1 VNYKRYA
8 HNGDFSLTRVKPRLT
23 LSGGMIAAAR
33 LLLLLALLAAAVA
46 PIFGETPE
54 VIVISPHWEGI
65 KDETS
70 RAFSAWHE
78 KTFGQPAVIR
88 WRQLGSGGGSEII
101 KFLRGEYADH
111 GSSGVDVLYGGGVD
125 PFHELKKDGLL
136 ARCDLPADI
145 LAAMPAQL
153 NGMAIRDPDM
163 EWFGSSLSGF
173 GIVTNERARGVLGL
187 PPALCWSD
195 LADPRLA
202 GWISASD
209 PRASSSA
216 LSIYEIILQSLG
228 WERGWAVLLQMSAN
242 TRTFLSSSAAS
253 VVEVGVGDAVYGVA
267 IDSYGQAQAS
277 YYGPENVSFVMPQG
291 ETVINP
297 DSIAILKNPPHPEM
311 ARRFLQFVLGQ
322 PGQLLW
328 MLPKGAPGGATRA
341 TINRMSVYPA
351 LYNELAGVT
360 PVRTNPFTL
369 PTNLHYSEELG
380 SKRRSVLSLI
390 IAACMID
397 SHDDL
402 ARAWKALNASPSPP
416 RRDALM
422 AELLAPPCTE
432 AQLLADAAIHDPVQR
447 TALVN
452 GWQNDALRRYRDIV
466 RQAAQP

>member
-1 VNYKRYA
+1 
-8 HNGDFSLTRVKPRLT
+8 
-23 LSGGMIAAAR
+23 MIAAAR
-33 LLLLLALLAAAVA
+33 FLLLPALLAAAA
-46 PIFGETPE
+46 LQIFGETPE

-78 KTFGQPAVIR
+78 KTYGQPAVIR
-88 WRQLGSGGGSEII
+88 WRQLGGGGSQII

-125 PFHELKKDGLL
+125 PFRELKTDGLL
-136 ARCDLPADI
+136 ARCDLPPEI

-153 NGMAIRDPDM
+153 NGMPIRDPDL
-163 EWFGSSLSGF
+163 EWFGFSLSGF

-187 PPALCWSD
+187 PPVQSWND
-195 LADPRLA
+195 LADPRLE
-202 GWISASD
+202 GWITACD
-209 PRASSSA
+209 PRQSSSA

-228 WERGWAVLLQMSAN
+228 WERGWAVLMQMSGN
-242 TRTFLSSSAAS
+242 TRTFLTSSAAS
-253 VVEVGVGDAVYGVA
+253 VVEVGTGDAVYGVA

-291 ETVINP
+291 ETVLNP

-311 ARRFLQFVLGQ
+311 ARRFLEFVLGR

-341 TINRMSVYPA
+341 TINRMSVCPA
-351 LYNELAGVT
+351 LYTELAGVT
-360 PVRTNPFTL
+360 PVKTNPFTL
-369 PTNLHYSEELG
+369 PTNLNYSENLG
-380 SKRRSVLSLI
+380 SKRRTVLSLA

-397 SHDDL
+397 SHDEL
-402 ARAWKALNASPSPP
+402 AHAWKAVNSSPP
-416 RRDALM
+416 PPNQAALM
-422 AELLAPPCTE
+422 AEFLAPPCSE
-432 AQLLADAAIHDPVQR
+432 AELLADAAIRDPARR

-452 GWQNDALRRYRDIV
+452 GWQNEALRRYRDIV
-466 RQAAQP
+466 QQAAPP